1 MAAFNEIWRR
11 ETVKK
16 MITFL
21 LVLVTALSLT
31 ACGQT
36 ATSPDPSSN
45 PDAVVGGFPQME
57 ITIATTHPG
66 NEQDP
71 MYIYCKTFGDY
82 VTKKTNG
89 AVTFDISS
97 DSVLGNDVEI
107 AQGLAMGTLKM
118 GITSNAAISTYEP
131 SQNFFSLPFMFA
143 NADEV
148 HAYIDSDIVKEMN
161 DALYDDG
168 LKVLSVLDGGF
179 RQCLN
184 RVHPINSVSDFSG
197 LKWRVPPMDLYVT
210 TFNLMGDNAT
220 PMRGAEVFTGLQQK
234 TIDGCEFPIS
244 SIYSMQLYTAVDYI
258 DITNHQYAAW
268 YACVSDELWE
278 SLGEELQGIFTEA
291 AANANEKA
299 RAALASSEETQLAA
313 IEAYG
318 CTVNRNVDTSG
329 MREAVAQMYDD
340 YRGSI
345 GEDIFQRSMD
355 FLASLR

>member
-1 MAAFNEIWRR
+1 M
-11 ETVKK
+11 KK

-31 ACGQT
+31 ACGKT
-36 ATSPDPSSN
+36 ATSPDPSGN

-210 TFNLMGDNAT
+210 TFNLMGANAT
-220 PMRGAEVFTGLQQK
+220 PMSGAEVFTGLQQT